1 MSNEGA
7 PEGPKLVYSTGN
19 ARTDAMLRGAVGI
32 FEAAF
37 PGRIRGYY
45 LFGSHMDG
53 SAVGISDLDI
63 FVVFKDDF
71 LDEQEAERARR
82 LWHACSHLSA
92 VQCDLLSFSER
103 HLFTE
108 GHFRLKSASILI
120 YGEDVRERMP
130 LLSLDTY
137 LHVYAHAPTACMSQ
151 VLRRTDTLVYPLH
164 YPDPFGSFYGYEY
177 HDARMSKNGGR
188 SIKGWVNTVCWIAT
202 IIVAFQSGRMIG
214 TKAESVRAYR
224 ESVGDHWAAFVEAV
238 YTNGKTAWGYQVP
251 GDPVERAL
259 LRDLCQKT
267 LAFENHSLALYRLY
281 LLQQLRQADET
292 CVRFAVERLGMVRYL
307 DAEVT
312 DALHEIVASGPADL
326 RNATRQTL
334 RHIDP
339 EKEKQARYRPLA

>member
-7 PEGPKLVYSTGN
+7 PEGPKLVCSTGN

-37 PGRIRGYY
+37 PTRVRGYY

-71 LDEQEAERARR
+71 IGEQEAERARR
-82 LWHACSHLSA
+82 LWHACSQLSA
-92 VQCDLLSFSER
+92 VQCDLLPFSER
-103 HLFTE
+103 YLFTE

-137 LHVYAHAPTACMSQ
+137 LRVYAHAPAACMSQ
-151 VLRRTDTLVYPLH
+151 VLRRTDTLAYPLP
-164 YPDPFGSFYGYEY
+164 YPDPFGPFYGYDY
-177 HDARMSKNGGR
+177 HDARMGENGGQ
-188 SIKGWVNTVCWIAT
+188 SIKGWVNAVCWIAT
-202 IIVAFQSGRMIG
+202 IIVAFRSGRMIG

-224 ESVGDHWAAFVEAV
+224 ECVGDHWAAFVEAV
-238 YTNGKTAWGYQVP
+238 YANGKTAWGYRVP
-251 GDPVERAL
+251 DDPVSRAL

-267 LAFENHSLALYRLY
+267 LAFENHSLALYRAY

-292 CVRFAVERLGMVRYL
+292 CVRFAVERLDTVRYL
-307 DAEVT
+307 DAGVT
-312 DALHEIVASGPADL
+312 DALREIVASGPAGL

-334 RHIDP
+334 GHIER
-339 EKEKQARYRPLA
+339 EKEKQAR